1 MSSAYAEVPA
11 YPIAVLVFWGAFA
24 VFVLVVARHLR
35 VFAAVQ
41 SDLPGARHQVSRRIG
56 GVMRYAVAQTRMFRD
71 RPAGLMHYALFLGS
85 TILLV
90 GNIDIVTLG
99 IPQMILGV
107 PADGL
112 VWALLVGLQNVM
124 AVVALCGAAWAFQRR
139 LSGNP
144 PRLLRTRTGFV
155 ILGMITLV
163 VSTEFVAQWFEVAS
177 YGPIPGAF
185 ISNAIGEALSGL
197 DDTFTETA
205 FVVLW
210 WAHVVVLSAFIVYI
224 PFNKHF
230 HIYTSFVNVYLR
242 KLEPRA
248 QLPAMD
254 LEREDATF
262 GLRTLADLGR
272 KDLLDGFA
280 CTECG
285 RCSDACP
292 AHATGKPLDP
302 RALIMGVRSAATL
315 AETGLHVIPNAPA
328 IRERGGSLDD
338 TLKPAAVAVPLVGQ
352 VIPFDAVWDCVTC
365 GACVEAC
372 PVLIEHVD
380 KIVGLR
386 RNLVL
391 EEFPLPG
398 RAEVCLQ
405 EPRAGG

>member
-1 MSSAYAEVPA
+1 MS
-11 YPIAVLVFWGAFA
+11 WC
-24 VFVLVVARHLR
+24 
-35 VFAAVQ
+35 
-41 SDLPGARHQVSRRIG
+41 SR
-56 GVMRYAVAQTRMFRD
+56 
-71 RPAGLMHYALFLGS
+71 
-85 TILLV
+85 
-90 GNIDIVTLG
+90 
-99 IPQMILGV
+99 
-107 PADGL
+107 
-112 VWALLVGLQNVM
+112 
-124 AVVALCGAAWAFQRR
+124 
-139 LSGNP
+139 
-144 PRLLRTRTGFV
+144 
-155 ILGMITLV
+155 
-163 VSTEFVAQWFEVAS
+163 
-177 YGPIPGAF
+177 
-185 ISNAIGEALSGL
+185 
-197 DDTFTETA
+197 
-205 FVVLW
+205 
-210 WAHVVVLSAFIVYI
+210 AFIVYI

-248 QLPAMD
+248 QLPVMD

-302 RALIMGVRSAATL
+302 RALIMGVRSAATM
-315 AETGLHVIPNAPA
+315 AETGLHLVPNAPA
-328 IRERGGSLDD
+328 VRERGGSLDD

-352 VIPFDAVWDCVTC
+352 VIPYDAVWDCVTC

-391 EEFPLPG
+391 EESRFPGELKSAFRNLEQAGNPWGEPRSARMAWTNGPAVPGAHAG
-398 RAEVCLQ
+398 RAREGRPAGL
-405 EPRAGG
+405 AGGALLRRLHGRLR